1 MSIITVRG
9 LDEQVVRLLKLRA
22 AQEGR
27 SMEAEVR
34 SILTAA
40 VAADGDQEG
49 FGTFL
54 TVTFA
59 GLGELELPRRDDI
72 AAPVELG

>member
-1 MSIITVRG
+1 MSTITVRG

-22 AQEGR
+22 AHEGR

-40 VAADGDQEG
+40 VAAQAEDEG
-49 FGTFL
+49 FGSFL
-54 TVTFA
+54 AATFA
-59 GLGELELPRRDDI
+59 GLGELELPERVE
-72 AAPVELG
+72 AAEPVDLR

>member
-1 MSIITVRG
+1 MSTITVRG

-22 AQEGR
+22 AQGGR

-34 SILTAA
+34 SILTEA

-49 FGTFL
+49 LGTFL
-54 TVTFA
+54 TATFA
-59 GLGELELPRRDDI
+59 GLGELELPGRRDV
-72 AAPVELG
+72 AVPVELG